1 MILKKEIVFRRLVNR
16 FGIFIIMELCLLRF
30 FYILDMLGIKK
41 KGDGWR
47 HSTRYS
53 CQKEETKF
61 ILSCFNLDYSSDI
74 PKKTIFPLDK
84 AIKQVIYRLKD
95 FLKTCPDIKWRLS
108 GNGRFMKQVEN
119 PFIDIVCADFNDQGE
134 LIKIIPYFD
143 DIAAP
148 YITIDN
154 EVLFKI
160 NKAVISVYN
169 KLNLMENNQRQ
180 NILQKRVK
188 REISRL
194 NIKKTQRIKAMTY
207 VKRMLSGIYIIF
219 EDNSHLS
226 PEDTKKIQFQMPE
239 FIKMRHPGFGP
250 LNIHCRF
257 NENYNDIDMWIQFH
271 HAIFDGVPAQEIIS
285 KLRKE
290 WGITRASQYPS
301 MDFCNKP
308 ERIRASLKNSA
319 INDNA
324 SYIKTK
330 AMDFTPLIKARKNL
344 IINPLPGIESPV
356 TLASMIAWGLS
367 FTQDFKNV
375 KFSIP
380 NDLKARQGYKRTL
393 GAVFTAPWAYKQ
405 KKDNKKAFID
415 YEMDFNTSLAKME
428 QRTGECFKFM
438 DYCKY
443 TPLWSMEKAF
453 KIAPQM
459 IEEFVGTAVITI
471 VKDSEIF
478 LAPRPDIFSKCVIAI
493 GNMMIPSS
501 DGRLLGA
508 VSINSKKD
516 DIDHYF
522 SALKHAIDN
531 FESYI

>member
-16 FGIFIIMELCLLRF
+16 FGIFIIIELFLLRF
-30 FYILDMLGIKK
+30 FYILDMFGIKK
-41 KGDGWR
+41 KCDGWR
-47 HSTRYS
+47 HSTCYS

-74 PKKTIFPLDK
+74 PKKEISSLDK
-84 AIKQVIYRLKD
+84 AKGQVISRLKD

-108 GNGRFMKQVEN
+108 GKGRFVKQAEN
-119 PFIDIVCADFNDQGE
+119 PFVDIVCAEFNEQGK

-143 DIAAP
+143 DTSDP
-148 YITIDN
+148 GMPLDK
-154 EVLFKI
+154 EDLFKI

-169 KLNLMENNQRQ
+169 QVNLMENNLRL
-180 NILQKRVK
+180 NIFQKRIK

-194 NIKKTQRIKAMTY
+194 NIKKTQSIKAMTY
-207 VKRMLSGIYIIF
+207 VERLLSGTYIIF
-219 EDNSHLS
+219 EDKSHIS
-226 PEDTKKIQFQMPE
+226 SEDRKKIQFQMPE
-239 FIKMRHPGFGP
+239 FIKMIHPGFGP
-250 LNIHCRF
+250 LNIFCRF
-257 NENYNDIDMWIQFH
+257 NEKYSDIDIWIQFH

-301 MDFCNKP
+301 IDFFNKP
-308 ERIRASLKNSA
+308 EKVRASLKNSGV
-319 INDNA
+319 NDNV
-324 SYIKTK
+324 SYLKTK
-330 AMDFTPLIKARKNL
+330 AMDFTPLINARKDLN
-344 IINPLPGIESPV
+344 INPLPGIESPV

-367 FTQDFKNV
+367 FTQEFKNV

-380 NDLKARQGYKRTL
+380 NDLKARQGYNRTL
-393 GAVFTAPWAYKQ
+393 GAVFTAPRAYKQ
-405 KKDNKKAFID
+405 KKDNKNAFID
-415 YEMDFNTSLAKME
+415 YEMDFNINLVKME
-428 QRTGECFKFM
+428 QRTGECFKFI

-443 TPLWSMEKAF
+443 IPLWSMEKAF
-453 KIAPQM
+453 KIAPQI

-478 LAPRPDIFSKCVIAI
+478 LAPRPDMFSKCVIAI
-493 GNMMIPSS
+493 GNMLIPSS

-508 VSINSKKD
+508 VSINSKQD
-516 DIDHYF
+516 NIDNYF
-522 SALKHAIDN
+522 SALQHAIDN